1 MYRIPKAW
9 FIPTWPNYR
18 DHHEFMRFGI
28 DRLPE
33 TVVET
38 DFLSDR
44 MEFWENLMLKKLAK
58 SVDELFVELNEP
70 PKDTWIIS
78 NANDHRLSVEFAS
91 LLIIYF
97 YI

>member
-9 FIPTWPNYR
+9 FIPAWPNYR
-18 DHHEFMRFGI
+18 DHHQFMRFGI

-33 TVVET
+33 TVVQT
-38 DFLSDR
+38 DFLPDR
-44 MEFWENLMLKKLAK
+44 MKFWENLMLKKLEK
-58 SVDELFVELNEP
+58 SVDNVFRPTME
-70 PKDTWIIS
+70 DTAFG
-78 NANDHRLSVEFAS
+78 NAIDHRLSIQVAL